1 MKKKHGLTVRIS
13 HIEYGYGFRSDNFI
27 HERQS
32 TTMSELVAVSY
43 PDVYRAG
50 EVCAALQR
58 LQKEFLI
65 EMEDAAYVTREKD
78 GKIKLHQ
85 TQPVVGLAT
94 GVGASRGTIWGALI
108 GLLFMQPL
116 LGMAAGAVLGAATGA
131 ITGKMADFGIPDPFM
146 KDLAGKL
153 QPGTSMLFVLFRKVT
168 WEKVLPHISQYGGTI
183 MHSSLTPEAEAQ
195 LQSALTAGAEPKL
208 AA

>member
-1 MKKKHGLTVRIS
+1 MKKSHKLRGRIS
-13 HIEYGYGFRSDNFI
+13 NIGYECGFSGENYI
-27 HERQS
+27 QERQR
-32 TTMSELVAVSY
+32 TNMSELVAVSY

-65 EMEDAAYVTREKD
+65 DMEDAAYVTREQD

-85 TQPVVGLAT
+85 TQPVVGMAT
-94 GVGASRGTIWGALI
+94 GIGASRGTIWGTLI

-131 ITGKMADFGIPDPFM
+131 MTGKMVDYGIPDPFM
-146 KDLAGKL
+146 QELA
-153 QPGTSMLFVLFRKVT
+153 R
-168 WEKVLPHISQYGGTI
+168 E
-183 MHSSLTPEAEAQ
+183 
-195 LQSALTAGAEPKL
+195 
-208 AA
+208 

>member
-1 MKKKHGLTVRIS
+1 
-13 HIEYGYGFRSDNFI
+13 
-27 HERQS
+27 
-32 TTMSELVAVSY
+32 MSELVAVSY

-58 LQKEFLI
+58 LQREFLI
-65 EMEDAAYVTREKD
+65 DMEDIAYVTRDQD

-85 TQPVVGLAT
+85 TQPVASVAT
-94 GVGASRGTIWGALI
+94 GIGASRGTIWGALI

-116 LGMAAGAVLGAATGA
+116 LGMAAGAVFGAASGA
-131 ITGKMADFGIPDPFM
+131 IAGRMADFGIPDPFM

-153 QPGTSMLFVLFRKVT
+153 QPGTSMLFVLFRKIT
-168 WEKVLPHISQYGGTI
+168 WEKILPEISQYGGTV
-183 MHSSLTPEAEAQ
+183 MHSSLTPEAEAR
-195 LQSALTAGAEPKL
+195 LQSALAEGAEPKK